1 MHNSSRPAEI
11 SAPASSIRQ
20 PSTNNHLPSKRRGEI
35 AEVEAFTRR
44 LSRVPKSRAQP
55 RDLRLSPKRRGEIAE
70 AAFLLKAASLG
81 FSVAKPWGESDRY
94 DFIVDSGARS
104 WRVQVKSA
112 HTSAINGYTFHACGN
127 VHSRRY
133 TARDIDFIVGY
144 VVPDDVWYIIPIAEF
159 ATKTTVK
166 VFPSS
171 RRRMSRFEKYREAW
185 RLLACPK
192 DGRCK
197 NEVEVEPRCKMTG
210 NKPCA
215 NLA

>member
-1 MHNSSRPAEI
+1 M
-11 SAPASSIRQ
+11 
-20 PSTNNHLPSKRRGEI
+20 
-35 AEVEAFTRR
+35 
-44 LSRVPKSRAQP
+44 PKSRAQP

-112 HTSAINGYTFHACGN
+112 HTSAIHGYTFHACGN

-144 VVPDDVWYIIPIAEF
+144 VVPDDVWYVLPIALF
-159 ATKTTVK
+159 ARIGAVK

-171 RRRMSRFEKYREAW
+171 RRRMSRFEIYREAW
-185 RLLACPK
+185 CFLACPK
-192 DGRCK
+192 DGTCRNEINVRRRCDAAPDRK
-197 NEVEVEPRCKMTG
+197 CPK
-210 NKPCA
+210 
-215 NLA
+215 LS